1 MRFPRVE
8 WGNEDKRNLELFGD
22 AAHISSK
29 NTETATY
36 VVYVVDQYGEPVP
49 DASVTFCT
57 PAACRVMVSDENGA
71 IVFEGA
77 PNAYHLSVIDLPDGY
92 SSDDDDDI
100 YTQVGSSGKTL
111 VVTRDE

>member
-1 MRFPRVE
+1 
-8 WGNEDKRNLELFGD
+8 
-22 AAHISSK
+22 
-29 NTETATY
+29 
-36 VVYVVDQYGEPVP
+36 
-49 DASVTFCT
+49 
-57 PAACRVMVSDENGA
+57 MVSDENGA